1 MVFLI
6 HMWEYKKLYPGGEI
20 TIWLPLLPRSVCKYY
35 NFRIT
40 NLYFCVM
47 FEFVLM
53 NLYTIVS
60 FRRNDSSSDKVSSL
74 AAVATGVGKSNG
86 DEALDDD
93 DGEYEDNEEEDN
105 DDDGDYKEEEKE
117 STSNKT
123 DDNSDG
129 AGALL
134 HEGLHV
140 VQNHNQQRDNL
151 GSNFLGL
158 TSYLALHY
166 EPPLGPFSEYVA
178 LCTICFI

>member
-1 MVFLI
+1 M
-6 HMWEYKKLYPGGEI
+6 K
-20 TIWLPLLPRSVCKYY
+20 
-35 NFRIT
+35 
-40 NLYFCVM
+40 

-86 DEALDDD
+86 DKALDDD
-93 DGEYEDNEEEDN
+93 DGEYEDNEEDN
-105 DDDGDYKEEEKE
+105 DDDDGEYKEEE
-117 STSNKT
+117 SNKT
-123 DDNSDG
+123 DDNSGG
-129 AGALL
+129 AGALV
-134 HEGLHV
+134 HDRLHV

-151 GSNFLGL
+151 GSNFVGL

-178 LCTICFI
+178 FCTFYFLFLK

>member
-1 MVFLI
+1 M
-6 HMWEYKKLYPGGEI
+6 
-20 TIWLPLLPRSVCKYY
+20 
-35 NFRIT
+35 
-40 NLYFCVM
+40 NLYFCVK

-93 DGEYEDNEEEDN
+93 DGDYKDYKEDDS
-105 DDDGDYKEEEKE
+105 DDDGDYKEEENE
-117 STSNKT
+117 STINKT
-123 DDNSDG
+123 DDNSGG

-134 HEGLHV
+134 PEGLHAV
-140 VQNHNQQRDNL
+140 HNHNQQCDNL
-151 GSNFLGL
+151 GSNFVGL
-158 TSYLALHY
+158 TSYLARNY
-166 EPPLGPFSEYVA
+166 VSEYDS